1 MKILLIGD
9 IVGSGGRQAV
19 NKIAPLL
26 RDEYQ
31 CDFIIANGENMAGGK
46 GMNNK
51 TIKDLE
57 PARLDVITSGDHIWD
72 QRQFLDEI
80 TGHDN
85 VLRPANL
92 QKGLPGKGHGI
103 YTTSTGIK
111 IGVINLL
118 GRVFMAQHSNCPFQC
133 ADDLVN
139 EMQKE
144 ADLIFVDFHAEA
156 TSEKIA
162 MGRFLDGRVSCV
174 FGTHTHVQTA
184 DNQVFPNGT
193 AYLTDL
199 GMVGSINSI
208 LGRKIAPVVQKFST
222 GIPKYFEVE
231 KKNIELRGAVVEV
244 DPKTGKALT
253 IELVKKSFDDEK

>member
-1 MKILLIGD
+1 MKFLLIGD

-19 NKIAPLL
+19 NKLAPLL
-26 RDEYQ
+26 RQEFN

-57 PARLDVITSGDHIWD
+57 MANLDVITSGDHIWD

-80 TGHDN
+80 NGHSN

-92 QKGLPGKGHGI
+92 QKGLPGKGYGI
-103 YTTSTGIK
+103 YTTSSGIK

-118 GRVFMAQHSNCPFQC
+118 GRVFMAQHSDCPFQC
-133 ADDLVN
+133 VEN
-139 EMQKE
+139 IVEQMRKE
-144 ADLIFVDFHAEA
+144 TPLIFVDFHAEA

-162 MGRFLDGRVSCV
+162 MGRFLDGKVSCV

-184 DNQVFPNGT
+184 DHQIFPNGT

-199 GMVGSINSI
+199 GMVGSIHSI

-231 KKNIELRGAVVEV
+231 KKDIELRGAVVEV
-244 DPKTGKALT
+244 DPMTGKALD
-253 IELVKKSFDDEK
+253 IELIQRSYKNEE

>member
-19 NKIAPLL
+19 NKLAPLL
-26 RDEYQ
+26 RQEFS

-57 PARLDVITSGDHIWD
+57 TAGLDVITSGDHIWD

-80 TGHDN
+80 NTHHN

-92 QKGLPGKGHGI
+92 QQGLPGKGHGV
-103 YTTSTGIK
+103 YTSPSGIK

-118 GRVFMAQHSNCPFQC
+118 GRVFMAQHSDCPFQC
-133 ADDLVN
+133 AEAIVDK
-139 EMQKE
+139 MQHE

-162 MGRFLDGRVSCV
+162 MGRFLDGKVTCV

-184 DNQVFPNGT
+184 DQQVFPNGT

-199 GMVGSINSI
+199 GMVGSIHSI

-231 KKNIELRGAVVEV
+231 KKDIELRGAVVTV
-244 DPKTGKALT
+244 DPTNGKALG
-253 IELVKKSFDDEK
+253 IELIQRTYHDEK

>member
-19 NKIAPLL
+19 NKLAPLL
-26 RDEYQ
+26 REEYQ

-51 TIKDLE
+51 TLKHLE
-57 PARLDVITSGDHIWD
+57 PAQIDVITSGDHIWD

-80 TGHDN
+80 TGHDHI
-85 VLRPANL
+85 LRPANL
-92 QKGLPGKGHGI
+92 QQGLPGKGHGI
-103 YTTSTGIK
+103 YTLSSGIK

-118 GRVFMAQHSNCPFQC
+118 GRVFMAQASDCPFQC
-133 ADDLVN
+133 VERIL
-139 EMQKE
+139 EEIHKE
-144 ADLIFVDFHAEA
+144 TDLIFVDFHAEA

-162 MGRFLDGRVSCV
+162 MGRFLDGRVTCV

-184 DNQVFPNGT
+184 DNQVFTNGT

-199 GMVGSINSI
+199 GMVGSKNSI
-208 LGRKIAPVVQKFST
+208 LGRKIAPVVQKFAT

-244 DPKTGKALT
+244 EPSTGKAIS
-253 IELVKKSFDDEK
+253 IELIQRNYDDEE